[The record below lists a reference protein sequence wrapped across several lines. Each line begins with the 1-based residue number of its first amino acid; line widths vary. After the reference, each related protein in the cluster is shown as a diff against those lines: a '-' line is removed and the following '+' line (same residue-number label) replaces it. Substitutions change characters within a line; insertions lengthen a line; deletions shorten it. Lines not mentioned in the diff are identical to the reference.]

1 MISLSKDLENPDLF
15 REWQAANPDSVFRIL
30 VQEKTLPQCGMLATF
45 YVEDDDVKYRFAPIR
60 SFSSEIEYS
69 VFDKSKFELINK
81 STDIP
86 VELFQPFGMFHLR
99 FGMWKKGY
107 ATGKCFVVDSY
118 DRSIKPFGI
127 DYES

>member
-1 MISLSKDLENPDLF
+1 
-15 REWQAANPDSVFRIL
+15 
-30 VQEKTLPQCGMLATF
+30 MLATF

-60 SFSSEIEYS
+60 SFSSEIDYS

-127 DYES
+127 DYESRWRRFSAWVPGLGFLCFLSSTMI

>member
-15 REWQAANPDSVFRIL
+15 KEWQAANPDSVFRIL
-30 VQEKTLPQCGMLATF
+30 AQEKTLPQCGMVATF
-45 YVEDDDVKYRFAPIR
+45 YIEDDEVKYRFAPIR
-60 SFSSEIEYS
+60 SSSSEIDYS
-69 VFDKSKFELINK
+69 VFDKSKFELIKK

-86 VELFQPFGMFHLR
+86 VELFQSFLMFHLR
-99 FGMWKKGY
+99 FGTWKKGY
-107 ATGKCFVVDSY
+107 ATGKCFVVDNY